1 MLVSGYYDKTL
12 MKEPKTGYTIF
23 SMKPVGSELDFVNIY
38 GTVNCK
44 GITPPLYV
52 SEFILLEGA
61 IKSSDKG
68 KYFEV
73 KKILPEYKDRMS
85 AVRFLASE
93 YFGMTF
99 EDAAE
104 LVLEFGTNIYQWIS
118 APDAV
123 QNISSAIPVSEK
135 QAAVIVNAVA
145 NSLYWKKILDY
156 GAKRGLAYDVVSR
169 LMSEYG
175 RKTMAVIRGSP
186 YELEKYGVSFEACD
200 AIAIE
205 NGASLYNRNR
215 IMSLLK
221 QVLITSETNGDI
233 YMTDDELYERSK
245 EKLMVISDTILPPA
259 LYKTSVKTNNE
270 LVVEADDPAR
280 IYRKITYNEEINTAK
295 QLRRLHDSA
304 KPLPYVPR
312 IGEIA
317 ERICGVHLSDEQ
329 KAALGIL
336 KSKGVGILTGGPGTG
351 KTTVMRVMIAAF
363 KQMVPYGT
371 IKLCAPSGRAARRLA
386 ESTGMEATTI
396 HRMLEYIPGDNGASK
411 HKDASDPVAA
421 NLIIVDE
428 GSMIDQSLGSILL
441 SAVKSGALVIISG
454 DMDQIKSVGAGDFFG
469 ECIASGC
476 IPVVKL
482 KQVFRQNAGSSIIR
496 NANAINSGSS
506 RLVEADDFKVVKA
519 EQLHITE
526 TVCTIAAKYHCKD
539 DPFRLQILCPLNKGK
554 GGIIEINN
562 RMQAILNPR
571 PRKSLL
577 YGDKRF
583 NTGDKVI
590 FLKNRPDRGYSNGDL
605 GIIEDIGSSE
615 IRIDMNGTV
624 IRLPR
629 DSLDELQ
636 LAYAITVHRAQGSE
650 FPNVI
655 ISLPKCGMLKRN
667 ILYTAVTRAKQSVTL
682 VAAQGS
688 IETAVNNSEEG
699 KRKTTLAGRIKEE
712 MIKNAG

>member
-1 MLVSGYYDKTL
+1 MLISGYYDKTL
-12 MKEPKTGYTIF
+12 MKDPKTGYTIF
-23 SMKPVGSELDFVNIY
+23 SLKPVGNELDFVNIY
-38 GTVNCK
+38 GTVTCK

-52 SEFILLEGA
+52 SEFIIMEGA
-61 IKSSDKG
+61 VRNGDKG
-68 KYFEV
+68 KYIEV
-73 KKILPEYKDRMS
+73 KKILPEYNERMS
-85 AVRFLASE
+85 AVRFLASDC
-93 YFGMTF
+93 FGLPF
-99 EDAAE
+99 DDAAE
-104 LVLEFGTNIYQWIS
+104 LVLGFGTNIYQWIT
-118 APDAV
+118 APDAI
-123 QNISSAIPVSEK
+123 QSITAAIPVSEK
-135 QAAVIVNAVA
+135 QAAVIVNAAA
-145 NSLYWKKILDY
+145 NSLYWKKMLDY
-156 GAKRGLAYDVVSR
+156 GVKRGLGYDVISR
-169 LMSEYG
+169 LMSEHG
-175 RKTMAVIRGSP
+175 RKTMTVIRESP
-186 YELEKYGVSFEACD
+186 YDLEKYGVSFEVCD

-205 NGASLYNRNR
+205 SGGSLYNRNR
-215 IMSLLK
+215 IMSLLR
-221 QVLITSETNGDI
+221 QVLLSSENNGDI

-245 EKLMVISDTILPPA
+245 EKLMVLSDTILPPA
-259 LYKTSVKTNNE
+259 LYKSSVKTDSE
-270 LVVEADDPAR
+270 LVIESKDPAR
-280 IYRKITYNEEINTAK
+280 IYLKSTYNEEINTAK
-295 QLRRLHDSA
+295 QLKRLRDTA
-304 KPLPYVPR
+304 KPLPFTQR

-317 ERICGVHLSDEQ
+317 EKICRVQLSDEQ
-329 KAALGIL
+329 KTALGIL
-336 KSKGVGILTGGPGTG
+336 KSRGVGILTGGPGTG
-351 KTTVMRVMIAAF
+351 KTTVMRVLIAAF
-363 KQMVPYGT
+363 KQMVPYGVV
-371 IKLCAPSGRAARRLA
+371 KLCAPSGRAARRLA

-396 HRMLEYIPGDNGASK
+396 HRMLEYIPGSSK

-441 SAVKSGALVIISG
+441 TAVKSGALVIISG

-496 NANAINSGSS
+496 NANAINSGIS
-506 RLVEADDFKVVKA
+506 RLVENDDFKLVKA

-526 TVCTIAAKYHCKD
+526 TVCTIAARYHCKD
-539 DPFRLQILCPLNKGK
+539 DPFSLQILCPLNKGK

-562 RMQAILNPR
+562 RLQTILNPK
-571 PRKSLL
+571 PQKTLL
-577 YGDKRF
+577 YGEKRF

-624 IRLPR
+624 IHLPR

-667 ILYTAVTRAKQSVTL
+667 ILYTAVTRAKQSVIL
-682 VAAQGS
+682 IASQGS

-712 MIKNAG
+712 MRTNAG

>member
-1 MLVSGYYDKTL
+1 MLISGYYDKTL
-12 MKEPKTGYTIF
+12 MKDPKTGYTIF
-23 SMKPVGSELDFVNIY
+23 SLKPVGNELDFVNIY
-38 GTVNCK
+38 GTVTCK
-44 GITPPLYV
+44 GITPPLYI
-52 SEFILLEGA
+52 SEFIIIEGA
-61 IKSSDKG
+61 VRNGDKG
-68 KYFEV
+68 KYIEV
-73 KKILPEYKDRMS
+73 KKIMLEYNERMS
-85 AVRFLASE
+85 AIRFLASDC
-93 YFGMTF
+93 FGLAF
-99 EDAAE
+99 DDAAE
-104 LVLEFGTNIYQWIS
+104 LVLEFGTNIYQWIT
-118 APDAV
+118 APDAI
-123 QNISSAIPVSEK
+123 QSITAAIPVSEK
-135 QAAVIVNAVA
+135 QAAVIVNAAA
-145 NSLYWKKILDY
+145 NSLYWKKMLDY
-156 GAKRGLAYDVVSR
+156 GVKRGLGYDVISR
-169 LMSEYG
+169 LISEHG
-175 RKTMAVIRGSP
+175 RKTMTVIRESP
-186 YELEKYGVSFEACD
+186 YDLEKYGVSFEVCD

-205 NGASLYNRNR
+205 SGGSLYNRNR
-215 IMSLLK
+215 FISLLR
-221 QVLITSETNGDI
+221 QVLLSSENNGDI

-245 EKLMVISDTILPPA
+245 EKLMVLSDTILPPA
-259 LYKTSVKTNNE
+259 LYKSSVKTDSE
-270 LVVEADDPAR
+270 LVIESNDPAR
-280 IYRKITYNEEINTAK
+280 IYLKSTYNEERNTAK
-295 QLRRLHDSA
+295 QLKRLRDTA
-304 KPLPYVPR
+304 KPLPFTQR
-312 IGEIA
+312 IGVIA
-317 ERICGVHLSDEQ
+317 EKICRVQLSDEQ
-329 KAALGIL
+329 KTALGIL
-336 KSKGVGILTGGPGTG
+336 KSRGVGILTGGPGTG
-351 KTTVMRVMIAAF
+351 KTTVMRVLIAAF
-363 KQMVPYGT
+363 KQMVPYGVV
-371 IKLCAPSGRAARRLA
+371 KLCAPSGRAARRLA

-396 HRMLEYIPGDNGASK
+396 HRMLEYIPGSSK

-441 SAVKSGALVIISG
+441 TAVKSGALVIISG

-496 NANAINSGSS
+496 NANAINSGIS
-506 RLVEADDFKVVKA
+506 RLVENDDFKLVKA

-526 TVCTIAAKYHCKD
+526 TVCTIAARYHCKD
-539 DPFRLQILCPLNKGK
+539 DPFSLQILCPLNKGK

-562 RMQAILNPR
+562 RLQTILNPK
-571 PRKSLL
+571 PRKTLL
-577 YGDKRF
+577 YGEKRF

-624 IRLPR
+624 IHLPR

-667 ILYTAVTRAKQSVTL
+667 ILYTAVTRAKQSVIL
-682 VAAQGS
+682 IASQGS

-712 MIKNAG
+712 MKINAG